1 MYMKRLYALL
11 TFFIFTF
18 LYADPYSKDQIDEF
32 YTGYV
37 GEQIASFQKAG
48 VPVKGFLS
56 VTLIN
61 NNQSVADDDNVWIVA
76 LGNQPGTS
84 KQCFVSFDTSSGVG
98 TCVPVTSTTNSKDFA
113 YQLSDLPAGQGGRV
127 IQVPYLISGRI
138 YFSVGVNG
146 TWALG
151 DVNDNHSRRRFLHNG
166 EIEATFGYN
175 FAISKLT
182 ITPFAGYGFDYSQQ
196 RLTAVGFTPIELKY
210 LKYYVPIGIIFNY
223 RFNRN
228 FDLGCKFKWMPYI
241 DRSLDIDVTKGAHW
255 KTKYTN
261 GYYVDLP
268 FTWTF
273 AHSSCV
279 NWGISFIPFFKYSED
294 GKAFAK
300 TASGMELNL
309 PEQRNLIWGGKLA
322 LNIDF

>member
-1 MYMKRLYALL
+1 MKKLAYLFLSFSSLFAQVDEPQQKVSLFVQADEAQSQKPKSQLQKNSRVYIGAQVYHLNLKVKD
-11 TFFIFTF
+11 FTT
-18 LYADPYSKDQIDEF
+18 
-32 YTGYV
+32 YTGVLGGVIV
-37 GEQIASFQKAG
+37 GYEYRKKRG
-48 VPVKGFLS
+48 L
-56 VTLIN
+56 
-61 NNQSVADDDNVWIVA
+61 
-76 LGNQPGTS
+76 
-84 KQCFVSFDTSSGVG
+84 
-98 TCVPVTSTTNSKDFA
+98 
-113 YQLSDLPAGQGGRV
+113 Y
-127 IQVPYLISGRI
+127 
-138 YFSVGVNG
+138 VGVNG

-151 DVNDNHSRRRFLHNG
+151 DVDDNHSRRRFLHNG

-175 FAISKLT
+175 FVISKLT

-273 AHSSCV
+273 AHGSRI

-300 TASGMELNL
+300 TTSGMEFNL